1 MNKVKRRAANP
12 RGRYEQMLF
21 NRLVLLVAVP
31 LCAMSILLGASYFSQ
46 EDARQRAGLQSVR
59 TSAQDALHNVLNNLR
74 EYYLGITQDDDFTWL
89 LSSQPPYA
97 RTPDVSAAQTVLR
110 GGSYLSAYV
119 SGYTYFNLQHGWVLS
134 SNGVFRMSE
143 VRNYEQ
149 MQTFLNEQPDVSST
163 LYWLNNTAQAAP
175 GLGSR
180 QVDLS
185 GFLLVVRTNNFSGNM
200 QQLLVVQLDSDALL
214 RDTSEW
220 RAMGYEVALLDS
232 DGLPIL
238 ATNAD
243 LAAQLSDRLAA
254 GHTIDSRVGS
264 YLIEHTELGVGRLSL
279 YIGYNTQL
287 DYSFVLTLLAVF
299 LLVAAASVVV
309 LALCRWNSA
318 FLYRPIRQLIDQVD
332 ESVFGTP
339 ADGEDEF
346 AYLTHGVT
354 RVAEDQRLLRDIVK
368 RQRSQL
374 LQRLLQG
381 LLHNELTM
389 RGLQS
394 SLAALEVE
402 PAGYYQLLLLDLGLS
417 DKNAPERDALTQTV
431 VQHLPP
437 PVTRRCFLCPLAV
450 DGTVVMVA
458 YGATRE
464 ALRADFQALYL
475 GATQM
480 IRTNVGVNCTA
491 GASQVYEAPERTAT
505 AWHEALEALRSSASP
520 TQGSGPQFYTPP
532 ESSQVSAGYND
543 LLENEV
549 MAAATACNRKECA
562 RLISLFIDRLGEQG
576 VRGYERQF
584 YVQRLVSALLTVA
597 ETAGLSVNKLLADR
611 PNSLFDAVGRIYRT
625 EEMKTFLIEQVADPV
640 MEMLSDFRQNSSSE
654 LVKNVIA
661 LIQKTGGDLTLN
673 ECAEQ
678 LNYSPSYI
686 WKVLKAERDTN
697 FTDLVSQQK
706 IEMAKELLLTS
717 DKTVAQVAEELHYAN
732 VQNFIRFFSR
742 EVGMTPGRFKKEH
755 QSGAAKKKAR

>member
-1 MNKVKRRAANP
+1 MNKVKCRAANP

-46 EDARQRAGLQSVR
+46 ENARQRAGLQSVR

-89 LSSQPPYA
+89 LPSQPPYA

-119 SGYTYFNLQHGWVLS
+119 RGYTYFNLQHGWVLS

-149 MQTFLNEQPDVSST
+149 MQTFLHEQPDISST

-185 GFLLVVRTNNFSGNM
+185 GFLLVVRTNNFSGDM
-200 QQLLVVQLDSDALL
+200 QQLLVVQLDSDAFL

-254 GHTIDSRVGS
+254 GHTIDSRVGA

-318 FLYRPIRQLIDQVD
+318 FLYLSLI
-332 ESVFGTP
+332 
-339 ADGEDEF
+339 
-346 AYLTHGVT
+346 H
-354 RVAEDQRLLRDIVK
+354 I
-368 RQRSQL
+368 
-374 LQRLLQG
+374 
-381 LLHNELTM
+381 
-389 RGLQS
+389 
-394 SLAALEVE
+394 
-402 PAGYYQLLLLDLGLS
+402 
-417 DKNAPERDALTQTV
+417 
-431 VQHLPP
+431 
-437 PVTRRCFLCPLAV
+437 
-450 DGTVVMVA
+450 
-458 YGATRE
+458 
-464 ALRADFQALYL
+464 
-475 GATQM
+475 
-480 IRTNVGVNCTA
+480 
-491 GASQVYEAPERTAT
+491 
-505 AWHEALEALRSSASP
+505 
-520 TQGSGPQFYTPP
+520 
-532 ESSQVSAGYND
+532 
-543 LLENEV
+543 
-549 MAAATACNRKECA
+549 
-562 RLISLFIDRLGEQG
+562 
-576 VRGYERQF
+576 
-584 YVQRLVSALLTVA
+584 
-597 ETAGLSVNKLLADR
+597 
-611 PNSLFDAVGRIYRT
+611 
-625 EEMKTFLIEQVADPV
+625 
-640 MEMLSDFRQNSSSE
+640 
-654 LVKNVIA
+654 
-661 LIQKTGGDLTLN
+661 
-673 ECAEQ
+673 
-678 LNYSPSYI
+678 
-686 WKVLKAERDTN
+686 
-697 FTDLVSQQK
+697 
-706 IEMAKELLLTS
+706 
-717 DKTVAQVAEELHYAN
+717 
-732 VQNFIRFFSR
+732 
-742 EVGMTPGRFKKEH
+742 
-755 QSGAAKKKAR
+755 